1 VSTTPFDLIA
11 PDYDVLWSTTEN
23 GCRQRAE
30 VWREIDALF
39 RRGDLILDLGCGVG
53 DDAVHLGGLGVRVV
67 AMDSSR
73 RMVEIAASRGVVA
86 RHVAIED
93 LADVAGTFDGALS
106 NFGSLNCVRDLD
118 AVARQLARLIRP
130 GSPIALCFLSRFW
143 LEETVQA
150 LYRRELRKA
159 FRRWSG
165 HTTWRGLDVYYPS
178 MRRIRRAF
186 DPWFAFSRSTMIG
199 DGDHRLYVFERR
211 AS

>member
-30 VWREIDALF
+30 VWREIDSLF

-53 DDAVHLGGLGVRVV
+53 DDAVHLSAKGVRVI

-73 RMVEIAASRGVVA
+73 PMVDIATSRGVVA

-93 LADVAGTFDGALS
+93 LGGITGMFDGALS

-118 AVARQLARLIRP
+118 TAALQLARLLRP

-143 LEETVQA
+143 LKETFQC
-150 LYRRELRKA
+150 LRRRELRKA

-165 HTTWRGLDVYYPS
+165 HTIWRGLDVYYPS
-178 MRRIRRAF
+178 AYRIRRAF
-186 DPWFAFSRSTMIG
+186 EPWFTFARSTSIG
-199 DGDHRLYVFERR
+199 DGDHRLYVFKRR
-211 AS
+211 AA